1 MYTSGTIGI
10 SSTCPNKAIIANT
23 EALPATQLSQ
33 YLFRV
38 QYEYKILVKDTTCPV
53 WKHYIYIWRYVNV
66 YNDFDTDPKI
76 SKIDKTP

>member
-53 WKHYIYIWRYVNV
+53 
-66 YNDFDTDPKI
+66 
-76 SKIDKTP
+76 